1 MSDPDTLL
9 CIGAVLFLL
18 IVLLAAVTIHL
29 YLTPR
34 EKQPEQQEL
43 ARNRAGGMAD
53 EYGDWAR
60 CPYNNPR
67 R

>member
-43 ARNRAGGMAD
+43 ARNRGGGAAD
-53 EYGDWAR
+53 EYGDWSR
-60 CPYNNPR
+60 LPYNNPR